1 MQEKDLITVKISD
14 FTQDAKGV
22 GHIDGLAV
30 FVPYALPG
38 DTVLAQIKT
47 IKKRYLEAELI
58 ELINP
63 SSERRN
69 LVDPNSII
77 CEAAPLINLNYS
89 AQIAWKQKLVADQLR
104 KIAKLNIEKNSIK
117 VNANPLH
124 ELHYRNKVNLKFDDN
139 AYISMSRRGSN
150 FLERI
155 DGHPLFQDSI
165 NEFIY
170 EWNNSYLFELKLGVL
185 SENIS
190 EIVIR
195 SNSFGELML
204 NFFVMDINSKTKE
217 ILTELLQINPNIKVL
232 ALTEDKGRHSFNN
245 KTEYITKETELQE
258 NIAGIS
264 FSYGVHTFLQVNN
277 HTLENI
283 YRKSEEFL
291 IDKDSGHLKQN
302 LLDLYCGIGINS
314 IFLAQNFQ
322 KVIGVEY
329 VKSSIEAAKKN
340 AINNHAN
347 NVEFFVGKAEDLIE
361 DLVAEHEIDKVYV
374 DPPRKGLDIEV
385 INCIVSSSIN
395 EVLYMSC
402 NPATL
407 ARDLGVFLESGFYVK
422 NIEIIDQFPNT
433 THVETIVLMSRAKG

>member
-1 MQEKDLITVKISD
+1 MQEQDLITVKISD

-38 DTVLAQIKT
+38 DTVRAQIKT

-58 ELINP
+58 ELITP
-63 SSERRN
+63 SSDRRT

-89 AQIAWKQKLVADQLR
+89 AQMSWKQKLVADQLR
-104 KIAKLNIEKNSIK
+104 KIAKLNIEKSSIK
-117 VNANPLH
+117 INANPLH
-124 ELHYRNKVNLKFDDN
+124 ELHYRNKVNLKFDEKV
-139 AYISMSRRGSN
+139 YISMSRRGSN

-155 DGHPLFQDSI
+155 DSHPLFQDSI
-165 NEFIY
+165 NDFIY
-170 EWNNSYLFELKLGVL
+170 EWNNSYLSELNL
-185 SENIS
+185 SVVNENLS

-195 SNSFGELML
+195 SNSLGELML
-204 NFFVMDINSKTKE
+204 NFFVRNINDKTKT
-217 ILTELLQINPNIKVL
+217 ILSKLLQMKSNIKVL
-232 ALTEDKGRHSFNN
+232 ALTEDMGRHSFNN
-245 KTEYITKETELQE
+245 KTEYITRETELQE
-258 NIAGIS
+258 NIAGIR

-277 HTLENI
+277 HTLQDI

-291 IDKDSGHLKQN
+291 IDKDSGHSKQN

-322 KVIGVEY
+322 RVIGVEY
-329 VKSSIEAAKKN
+329 VKSSIKAARKN

-361 DLVAEHEIDKVYV
+361 DLVAEYEIDKVYV

-407 ARDLGVFLESGFYVK
+407 ARDLGVFVEAGFDVK
-422 NIEIIDQFPNT
+422 SIEIIDQFPNT
-433 THVETIVLMSRAKG
+433 THVETVVLLLQTK

>member
-1 MQEKDLITVKISD
+1 MQEQDLVTVEISD

-38 DTVLAQIKT
+38 DIVSAQVKT
-47 IKKRYLEAELI
+47 IKKKYLEAELI
-58 ELINP
+58 EVISP
-63 SSERRN
+63 SAERRN

-77 CEAAPLINLNYS
+77 CEAAPLINLKYS

-104 KIAKLNIEKNSIK
+104 KIAKLNIDESSIK
-117 VNANPLH
+117 VNANQLY
-124 ELHYRNKVNLKFDDN
+124 ELHYRNKVNLKFDEN
-139 AYISMSRRGSN
+139 GFLSMSRRGTN

-155 DGHPLFQDSI
+155 DSHPLFQDSI
-165 NEFIY
+165 NDFIY
-170 EWNNSYLFELKLGVL
+170 EWNNSYLSELNLAVVSEKL
-185 SENIS
+185 S

-195 SNSFGELML
+195 SNSLGELML
-204 NFFVMDINSKTKE
+204 NFFVLNINSKTKE
-217 ILTELLQINPNIKVL
+217 TLSKLLQINSNIKVL
-232 ALTEDKGRHSFNN
+232 ALTKYSGKSSFNN

-277 HTLENI
+277 DTLQDI

-291 IDKDSGHLKQN
+291 LSNDSEHSKQN

-329 VKSSIEAAKKN
+329 VKNSIEAARKN
-340 AINNHAN
+340 AIDNHAN
-347 NVEFFVGKAEDLIE
+347 NVDFFVGKAEDLIE
-361 DLVAEHEIDKVYV
+361 DLVAKYKVDKVYV
-374 DPPRKGLDIEV
+374 DPPRKGLNIEV
-385 INCIVSSSIN
+385 INCIISSSIN

-407 ARDLGVFLESGFYVK
+407 ARDLSIFVEAGFDVK
-422 NIEIIDQFPNT
+422 SIEIIDQFPNT
-433 THVETIVLMSRAKG
+433 THVETIALIQKM

>member
-1 MQEKDLITVKISD
+1 MQEQDLITVEISD

-38 DTVLAQIKT
+38 DTVRAQIKT
-47 IKKRYLEAELI
+47 IKKRYLEADLI
-58 ELINP
+58 EIIEP
-63 SSERRN
+63 STERRN

-77 CEAAPLINLNYS
+77 CEAAPLINLNHS

-104 KIAKLNIEKNSIK
+104 KIAKLNIDESPIK

-124 ELHYRNKVNLKFDDN
+124 ELHYRNKVNLKFDEN
-139 AYISMSRRGSN
+139 GYISMSRRGTN

-155 DGHPLFQDSI
+155 DSHPLFQDSI
-165 NEFIY
+165 NDFIY
-170 EWNNSYLFELKLGVL
+170 EWNNSYLSELNLGSVTEKL
-185 SENIS
+185 S

-195 SNSFGELML
+195 INSLGELML
-204 NFFVMDINSKTKE
+204 NFFVKDINDKTKTVLSK
-217 ILTELLQINPNIKVL
+217 ILEMNPNIKVL
-232 ALTEDKGRHSFNN
+232 ALTEAKERHSFNN
-245 KTEYITKETELQE
+245 KTEYITHETELKE

-277 HTLENI
+277 DTLQDI

-291 IDKDSGHLKQN
+291 VSNDSEHSTQN

-329 VKSSIEAAKKN
+329 VKSSIKAARKN
-340 AINNHAN
+340 AIDNHAN

-361 DLVAEHEIDKVYV
+361 DLVAEHRIDKVYV

-407 ARDLGVFLESGFYVK
+407 ARDLGVFVEAGFYIK
-422 NIEIIDQFPNT
+422 SIEIIDQFPNT
-433 THVETIVLMSRAKG
+433 THVETVALVQNL